1 MALNKINKFFKL
13 IIINQPD
20 PLITFNKAVLNFK
33 VNKMTNL
40 NKVML
45 KIMKKLIFSKVSIKS
60 TIIINN

>member
-45 KIMKKLIFSKVSIKS
+45 KIRKKLIFSKVSIKS